1 MNFYDDITVTLIK
14 MQVFFNNDF
23 HKSIAR
29 TSNAEIRKE
38 VISLLAK
45 LSSGWRQPH
54 EERNL
59 VVHYGTSSQLL
70 EIYKVDEQL
79 NLVWTVDIL
88 NEDSHHIQVM
98 KVWDVV
104 PLSKIPRLA
113 KQLDI
118 IFGSYTVDKMHRCK
132 HKCVE
137 GYELI

>member
-1 MNFYDDITVTLIK
+1 

-29 TSNAEIRKE
+29 TSNTNIRKE
-38 VISLLAK
+38 VISLLVK

-59 VVHYGTSSQLL
+59 IVHYGTSSQLL

-79 NLVWTVDIL
+79 NLVWTIDIFK
-88 NEDSHHIQVM
+88 EDSYHIQVM

-104 PLSKIPRLA
+104 PLSDIPRLA
-113 KQLDI
+113 KELDI
-118 IFGSYTVDKMHRCK
+118 LFGSYTVDKMHRCK
-132 HKCVE
+132 DRCVE

>member
-1 MNFYDDITVTLIK
+1 
-14 MQVFFNNDF
+14 MQVFFDNDF

-29 TSNAEIRKE
+29 ISNAEIHKK
-38 VISLLAK
+38 VMSLLAK
-45 LSSGWRQPH
+45 LLSGWRQPH

-59 VVHYGTSSQLL
+59 IVHYGTSSQLL

-88 NEDSHHIQVM
+88 MENSYHIQVM

-104 PLSKIPRLA
+104 PLFDIPRLA

-118 IFGSYTVDKMHRCK
+118 LFRSYTVDKMHRCK
-132 HKCVE
+132 DRCVE